1 MESFFIYL
9 EKGGIIFTSLFV
21 LSIVT
26 VAIVTLKIFEIYFLR
41 RLDFSNF
48 YSLLIADK
56 NNDFNDVRK
65 DIIVT
70 LPKSKQNIIL
80 SLVDL
85 ISSNNSKI
93 DIEKEIDSLKNKE
106 FKKIYSF
113 LPSLEVISQVS
124 PLVGLLGTVLGMID
138 SFNELELGGSLVD
151 PSILAGG
158 IWTAL
163 LTTAM
168 GLIVAIPAL
177 VSHYF
182 LEKKINDLFD
192 DFETLISKLSTLKW
206 LCIKFRKKRAWRLIL
221 FL

>member
-1 MESFFIYL
+1 MESFFIYID
-9 EKGGIIFTSLFV
+9 KGGIIFTSLFV
-21 LSIVT
+21 LSIIT
-26 VAIVTLKIFEIYFLR
+26 IAIVTLKIIEIYFLR
-41 RLDFSNF
+41 KLDFSKF

-56 NNDFNDVRK
+56 NNNINDVREGFI
-65 DIIVT
+65 DT
-70 LPKSKQNIIL
+70 LPKSKQRIIL

-106 FKKIYSF
+106 FKQIYSF

-124 PLVGLLGTVLGMID
+124 PLVGLLGTVIGMID

-151 PSILAGG
+151 PAILAGG

-182 LEKKINDLFD
+182 LEKKINDLMD
-192 DFETLISKLSTLKW
+192 DFETLISKLSTLK
-206 LCIKFRKKRAWRLIL
+206 
-221 FL
+221 

>member
-1 MESFFIYL
+1 MS
-9 EKGGIIFTSLFV
+9 IIT
-21 LSIVT
+21 I
-26 VAIVTLKIFEIYFLR
+26 AIVTLKIFEIYLLR

-48 YSLLIADK
+48 YSLLITDTH
-56 NNDFNDVRK
+56 NNIKDVK
-65 DIIVT
+65 EGFIDT

-80 SLVDL
+80 SFIDI

-93 DIEKEIDSLKNKE
+93 DIEKEIDLLKNKE
-106 FKKIYSF
+106 FKKVYSF

-124 PLVGLLGTVLGMID
+124 PLVGLLGTVIGMID

-192 DFETLISKLSTLKW
+192 DFETLISKLSTLK
-206 LCIKFRKKRAWRLIL
+206 
-221 FL
+221 

>member
-1 MESFFIYL
+1 MESFLIYI

-106 FKKIYSF
+106 FKKIF
-113 LPSLEVISQVS
+113 
-124 PLVGLLGTVLGMID
+124 
-138 SFNELELGGSLVD
+138 
-151 PSILAGG
+151 
-158 IWTAL
+158 
-163 LTTAM
+163 
-168 GLIVAIPAL
+168 
-177 VSHYF
+177 
-182 LEKKINDLFD
+182 
-192 DFETLISKLSTLKW
+192 
-206 LCIKFRKKRAWRLIL
+206 
-221 FL
+221 

>member
-1 MESFFIYL
+1 MESFLIYID
-9 EKGGIIFTSLFV
+9 KGGIIFTSLFF
-21 LSIVT
+21 LSIIT
-26 VAIVTLKIFEIYFLR
+26 IAIVTLKIFEIYLLR

-48 YSLLIADK
+48 YSLLITDTH
-56 NNDFNDVRK
+56 NNIKDVK
-65 DIIVT
+65 EGFIDT

-80 SLVDL
+80 SFIDI
-85 ISSNNSKI
+85 ISSNNSKT
-93 DIEKEIDSLKNKE
+93 DIEKEIDLLKNKE
-106 FKKIYSF
+106 FKKVYSF

-124 PLVGLLGTVLGMID
+124 PLVGLLGTVIGMID

-151 PSILAGG
+151 PAILAGG

-182 LEKKINDLFD
+182 LEKKINDIFGDFD
-192 DFETLISKLSTLKW
+192 TLILKLSALK
-206 LCIKFRKKRAWRLIL
+206 
-221 FL
+221 

>member
-1 MESFFIYL
+1 MR
-9 EKGGIIFTSLFV
+9 K
-21 LSIVT
+21 
-26 VAIVTLKIFEIYFLR
+26 
-41 RLDFSNF
+41 LDFSKF

-56 NNDFNDVRK
+56 HNNIKDVK
-65 DIIVT
+65 EGFIDT
-70 LPKSKQNIIL
+70 LPKSKQRIIL
-80 SLVDL
+80 SLVDI

-106 FKKIYSF
+106 FKQIYSF

-124 PLVGLLGTVLGMID
+124 PLVGLLGTVIGMID

-151 PSILAGG
+151 PAILAGG

-192 DFETLISKLSTLKW
+192 DFETLISKLSTLK
-206 LCIKFRKKRAWRLIL
+206 
-221 FL
+221 

>member
-1 MESFFIYL
+1 MESFFIYID
-9 EKGGIIFTSLFV
+9 KGGIIFTSLFV
-21 LSIVT
+21 LSIIT
-26 VAIVTLKIFEIYFLR
+26 IAIVTLKIIEIYFLR
-41 RLDFSNF
+41 KLDFSKF

-56 NNDFNDVRK
+56 NNEMNDVREGFI
-65 DIIVT
+65 DT
-70 LPKSKQNIIL
+70 LPKSKQRIIL

-85 ISSNNSKI
+85 LSSNNSKI

-106 FKKIYSF
+106 FKQIYSF

-124 PLVGLLGTVLGMID
+124 PLVGLLGTVIGMID

-151 PSILAGG
+151 PAILAGG

-182 LEKKINDLFD
+182 LEKKINDLMD
-192 DFETLISKLSTLKW
+192 DFETLISKLSTLK
-206 LCIKFRKKRAWRLIL
+206 
-221 FL
+221 

>member
-1 MESFFIYL
+1 MESFLIYID
-9 EKGGIIFTSLFV
+9 KGGIIFTSLFV
-21 LSIVT
+21 LSIIT
-26 VAIVTLKIFEIYFLR
+26 IAIVTLKIFEIYLLR
-41 RLDFSNF
+41 KLDFSNF
-48 YSLLIADK
+48 YSLIIADK
-56 NNDFNDVRK
+56 KNNIKDVR
-65 DIIVT
+65 DDFINT
-70 LPKSKQNIIL
+70 LPKSKQDIIL

-124 PLVGLLGTVLGMID
+124 PLVGLLGTVIGMID

-151 PSILAGG
+151 PAILAGG

-182 LEKKINDLFD
+182 LEKKINDLLD
-192 DFETLISKLSTLKW
+192 DFETLISQLSTLK
-206 LCIKFRKKRAWRLIL
+206 
-221 FL
+221 

>member
-1 MESFFIYL
+1 MESFFIYID
-9 EKGGIIFTSLFV
+9 KGGIIFTSLFV
-21 LSIVT
+21 LSIIT
-26 VAIVTLKIFEIYFLR
+26 IAIVTLKIIEIYFLR
-41 RLDFSNF
+41 KLDFSKF

-56 NNDFNDVRK
+56 NNNMKDVRESF
-65 DIIVT
+65 INT
-70 LPKSKQNIIL
+70 LPKSKQRIIL
-80 SLVDL
+80 KLVDL
-85 ISSNNSKI
+85 ISSNISKI

-106 FKKIYSF
+106 FKQIYSF

-124 PLVGLLGTVLGMID
+124 PLVGLLGTVIGMID

-151 PSILAGG
+151 PAILAGG

-182 LEKKINDLFD
+182 LEKKINDLMD
-192 DFETLISKLSTLKW
+192 DFETLISKLSTLK
-206 LCIKFRKKRAWRLIL
+206 
-221 FL
+221 

>member
-1 MESFFIYL
+1 MESFLIYI
-9 EKGGIIFTSLFV
+9 EKGGIIFTLLFV

-26 VAIVTLKIFEIYFLR
+26 IAIVTLKIFEIYFLR
-41 RLDFSNF
+41 KLDFSKF

-56 NNDFNDVRK
+56 NNNNINDVRESFI
-65 DIIVT
+65 DT

-93 DIEKEIDSLKNKE
+93 DIEKEIDLLKNEE
-106 FKKIYSF
+106 FKRIYSF

-124 PLVGLLGTVLGMID
+124 PLVGLLGTVIGMID

-192 DFETLISKLSTLKW
+192 DFETLISKLSTLK
-206 LCIKFRKKRAWRLIL
+206 
-221 FL
+221 

>member
-1 MESFFIYL
+1 MESFLIYI

-26 VAIVTLKIFEIYFLR
+26 VAIVTLKIFEIYFLKK
-41 RLDFSNF
+41 LDFSNF
-48 YSLLIADK
+48 YSLIVADK
-56 NNDFNDVRK
+56 NNNINDVRQGFI
-65 DIIVT
+65 DT
-70 LPKSKQNIIL
+70 LPKSKRRIIL
-80 SLVDL
+80 SLIDL

-93 DIEKEIDSLKNKE
+93 DIEKEVDYLKNKE
-106 FKKIYSF
+106 FKQIYSL

-124 PLVGLLGTVLGMID
+124 PLVGLLGTVIGMID

-151 PSILAGG
+151 PAILAGG

-182 LEKKINDLFD
+182 LEKKINDLMD
-192 DFETLISKLSTLKW
+192 DFETLISKLSTLK
-206 LCIKFRKKRAWRLIL
+206 
-221 FL
+221 

>member
-1 MESFFIYL
+1 MESFFIYID
-9 EKGGIIFTSLFV
+9 KGGIIFTSLFV
-21 LSIVT
+21 LSIIT
-26 VAIVTLKIFEIYFLR
+26 IAIVTLKIIEIYFLR
-41 RLDFSNF
+41 KLDFSKF

-56 NNDFNDVRK
+56 NNNMKDVRESF
-65 DIIVT
+65 INT
-70 LPKSKQNIIL
+70 LPKSKQRIIL
-80 SLVDL
+80 KLVDL
-85 ISSNNSKI
+85 ISSNISKI

-106 FKKIYSF
+106 FKQIYSF

-192 DFETLISKLSTLKW
+192 DFETLISKLSTLK
-206 LCIKFRKKRAWRLIL
+206 
-221 FL
+221 

>member
-1 MESFFIYL
+1 MESFLIYV

-26 VAIVTLKIFEIYFLR
+26 VAIVTLKIFEIYFLKK
-41 RLDFSNF
+41 LDFSNF
-48 YSLLIADK
+48 YSLIVADK
-56 NNDFNDVRK
+56 NNNINDVRQGFI
-65 DIIVT
+65 DT
-70 LPKSKQNIIL
+70 LPKSKRRIML
-80 SLVDL
+80 SLIDL

-93 DIEKEIDSLKNKE
+93 DIEKEVDYLKNKE
-106 FKKIYSF
+106 FKQIYSL

-124 PLVGLLGTVLGMID
+124 PLVGLLGTVIGMID

-151 PSILAGG
+151 PAILAGG

-182 LEKKINDLFD
+182 LEKKINDLVD
-192 DFETLISKLSTLKW
+192 DFETLISKLSTLK
-206 LCIKFRKKRAWRLIL
+206 
-221 FL
+221 

>member
-1 MESFFIYL
+1 MESFFIYID
-9 EKGGIIFTSLFV
+9 KGGIIFTSLFV
-21 LSIVT
+21 LSIIT
-26 VAIVTLKIFEIYFLR
+26 IAIVTLKIIEIYFLR
-41 RLDFSNF
+41 KLDFSKF

-56 NNDFNDVRK
+56 NNNMNDVREGFI
-65 DIIVT
+65 DT
-70 LPKSKQNIIL
+70 LPKSKQKIIL

-85 ISSNNSKI
+85 ISSKISKI
-93 DIEKEIDSLKNKE
+93 DIEKEIDSFKHKE
-106 FKKIYSF
+106 FKQIYSF

-124 PLVGLLGTVLGMID
+124 PLVGLLGTVIGMID

-151 PSILAGG
+151 PAILAGG

-182 LEKKINDLFD
+182 LEKKINDLMD
-192 DFETLISKLSTLKW
+192 DFETLISKLSTLK
-206 LCIKFRKKRAWRLIL
+206 
-221 FL
+221 

>member
-1 MESFFIYL
+1 MESFLIYID
-9 EKGGIIFTSLFV
+9 KGGIIFTSLFI
-21 LSIVT
+21 LSIIT
-26 VAIVTLKIFEIYFLR
+26 IAIVTLKIFEIYLLR
-41 RLDFSNF
+41 KLDFSKF
-48 YSLLIADK
+48 YSLLVANK
-56 NNDFNDVRK
+56 SNNINDVRQ
-65 DIIVT
+65 DLIDT
-70 LPKSKQNIIL
+70 LPKSKQIIIL

-93 DIEKEIDSLKNKE
+93 DIAEEIDSLKNKE
-106 FKKIYSF
+106 FKQIYSF

-124 PLVGLLGTVLGMID
+124 PLVGLLGTVIGMID

-151 PSILAGG
+151 PAILAGG

-182 LEKKINDLFD
+182 LEKKINDLMD
-192 DFETLISKLSTLKW
+192 DFETLIFKLSTLKW
-206 LCIKFRKKRAWRLIL
+206 LWIKFQKKKS
-221 FL
+221 

>member
-1 MESFFIYL
+1 MESFLIYI
-9 EKGGIIFTSLFV
+9 EKGGIIFTSLFL

-26 VAIVTLKIFEIYFLR
+26 IAIVTLKIIEIYFLKK
-41 RLDFSNF
+41 LDFSKF

-56 NNDFNDVRK
+56 NNNINDVREGFI
-65 DIIVT
+65 DT

-80 SLVDL
+80 NLVDL
-85 ISSNNSKI
+85 VSSNNSKI

-106 FKKIYSF
+106 FKQIYSF

-182 LEKKINDLFD
+182 LEKKINDLMD
-192 DFETLISKLSTLKW
+192 DFETLISKLSTLK
-206 LCIKFRKKRAWRLIL
+206 
-221 FL
+221 

>member
-1 MESFFIYL
+1 MESFFIYID
-9 EKGGIIFTSLFV
+9 KGGIIFTSLFV
-21 LSIVT
+21 LSIIT
-26 VAIVTLKIFEIYFLR
+26 IAIVTLKIIEIYFLR
-41 RLDFSNF
+41 KLDFSKF

-56 NNDFNDVRK
+56 NNNMNDVRK
-65 DIIVT
+65 GFIDT
-70 LPKSKQNIIL
+70 LPKSKQRIIL

-85 ISSNNSKI
+85 LSSNNSKI

-106 FKKIYSF
+106 FKQIYSF

-192 DFETLISKLSTLKW
+192 DFETLISKLSTLK
-206 LCIKFRKKRAWRLIL
+206 
-221 FL
+221 

>member
-1 MESFFIYL
+1 MESFLIYID
-9 EKGGIIFTSLFV
+9 KGGIIFTSLFA
-21 LSIVT
+21 LSIIT
-26 VAIVTLKIFEIYFLR
+26 IAIVTLKIIEIYFLKK
-41 RLDFSNF
+41 LDFSKF

-56 NNDFNDVRK
+56 NNNINDVRHGFI
-65 DIIVT
+65 DT
-70 LPKSKQNIIL
+70 LPKSKQRIIL
-80 SLVDL
+80 SLIDL
-85 ISSNNSKI
+85 ISSNNLKI

-106 FKKIYSF
+106 FKQIYSF

-124 PLVGLLGTVLGMID
+124 PLVGLLGTVIGMID

-151 PSILAGG
+151 PAILAGG

-182 LEKKINDLFD
+182 LEKKINDLMD
-192 DFETLISKLSTLKW
+192 DFETLISKLSTLK
-206 LCIKFRKKRAWRLIL
+206 
-221 FL
+221 

>member
-1 MESFFIYL
+1 MESFLIYIN
-9 EKGGIIFTSLFV
+9 KGGVIFTSLFV
-21 LSIVT
+21 LSIIT
-26 VAIVTLKIFEIYFLR
+26 IAIVTLKIFEIYFFR
-41 RLDFSNF
+41 KLDFSKF
-48 YSLLIADK
+48 YNLLVADK
-56 NNDFNDVRK
+56 ENNNINDVRESFI
-65 DIIVT
+65 DT
-70 LPKSKQNIIL
+70 LPKSKQTIIL
-80 SLVDL
+80 SIVDL

-93 DIEKEIDSLKNKE
+93 DIEKEIDLLKNKE
-106 FKKIYSF
+106 FKRIYTF

-124 PLVGLLGTVLGMID
+124 PLVGLLGTVIGMID

-182 LEKKINDLFD
+182 LEKKINNLFD
-192 DFETLISKLSTLKW
+192 DFEALISKLSTLK
-206 LCIKFRKKRAWRLIL
+206 
-221 FL
+221 